1 MDSLLMP
8 PPSSPAVKCL
18 AGSME
23 SLTPCSPGIGLKDTV
38 EEYLRPGEHL
48 GQDKG
53 CYGGRDIGDELDIS
67 GIEDVEIESYLM
79 SPSEIKNKTAL
90 WMKVNK
96 EYLKAETEGQ
106 TREA

>member
-1 MDSLLMP
+1 
-8 PPSSPAVKCL
+8 
-18 AGSME
+18 ME
-23 SLTPCSPGIGLKDTV
+23 
-38 EEYLRPGEHL
+38 E
-48 GQDKG
+48 
-53 CYGGRDIGDELDIS
+53 RDIGDELDIS